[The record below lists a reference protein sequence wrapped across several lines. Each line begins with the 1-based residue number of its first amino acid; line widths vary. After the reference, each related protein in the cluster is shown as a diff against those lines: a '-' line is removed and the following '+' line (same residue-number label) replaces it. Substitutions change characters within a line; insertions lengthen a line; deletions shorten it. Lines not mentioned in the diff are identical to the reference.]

1 MVGTFDDWHL
11 YVSPKLSVYVGGLSD
26 NPDLKDYRGFA
37 EWMIVLGKGHGA
49 TLTYT
54 GWAGK
59 TFEYFSTQFDLAIPV
74 QSKLLDFATYFT
86 VQYFNGYGESLRTY
100 NRRTATVRAGFSL
113 VRLR

>member
-1 MVGTFDDWHL
+1 MDDCPRQGPW
-11 YVSPKLSVYVGGLSD
+11 GD
-26 NPDLKDYRGFA
+26 PDLYRVG
-37 EWMIVLGKGHGA
+37 
-49 TLTYT
+49 
-54 GWAGK
+54 GK